1 MLHTQKESKPS
12 GHDSKLGQEDADMG
26 IADKSGSTGD
36 SPHDRFKFLDKL
48 GEGTYGVVYKGINKE
63 TGEVS
68 RLSFHV

>member
-1 MLHTQKESKPS
+1 MLKESK
-12 GHDSKLGQEDADMG
+12 GGVHDSKLGQEDMG
-26 IADKSGSTGD
+26 MADKSGSTSD

-68 RLSFHV
+68 QSLFNL